1 MIDRFIAHIESERR
15 LSPLTVKNYTRDIK
29 NFVEWFNRSV
39 KLDSFNA
46 ALVSCEDVR
55 NWMLYRMDVGK
66 IKPASLNREL
76 SSIKSFFGYLHK
88 IGAVE
93 KSVTALIGSLKT
105 PQPLPAFVAESKMGE
120 LLNDIRT
127 MSYSN
132 DIAEQNRS
140 IIVTLLY
147 GCGIRL
153 AELCS
158 IKLCDINDNTLKI
171 EGKGDKHR
179 LIPLTDEIVARIER
193 YTTCCANNGIYH
205 TSEDKLLVGK
215 SGKPVS
221 RSTIQRIIL
230 AVMSEAG
237 IQGRKSPHIL
247 RHTFATHL
255 LNKGVD
261 MREIQELM
269 GHSTLKTTQHYTH
282 NSIKQLQE
290 AYAKAHPHAGRC
302 VKREGETEEDG
313 VNS

>member
-1 MIDRFIAHIESERR
+1 MIDRFIAHISSELR
-15 LSPLTVKNYTRDIK
+15 LSPLTVENYKRDVN
-29 NFVEWFNRSV
+29 NFAQWFNQSV
-39 KLDSFNA
+39 GLDSFDA
-46 ALVSCEDVR
+46 TLVSSEDIR
-55 NWMLYRMDVGK
+55 NWMLYRLDTGN

-76 SSIKSFFGYLHK
+76 SSIKSFFGFLHK
-88 IGAVE
+88 KGVVE
-93 KSVTALIGSLKT
+93 KSVTTLISSLKT
-105 PQPLPAFVAESKMGE
+105 PQPLPAFVVESRMAE
-120 LLNDIRT
+120 LLDDIRSL
-127 MSYSN
+127 SYSN

-140 IIVTLLY
+140 IIVTLFY

-158 IKLCDINDNTLKI
+158 ITLSHISDNALKI

-179 LIPLTDEIVARIER
+179 IIPLTAEVVARIER
-193 YTTCCANNGIYH
+193 YKACCVANGIFH
-205 TSEDKLLVGK
+205 KSDDKLIVGK
-215 SGKPVS
+215 SGKPIS
-221 RSTIQRIIL
+221 RSTVQRIIL

-290 AYAKAHPHAGRC
+290 AYANAHPHASGG
-302 VKREGETEEDG
+302 VKGEGEDKDG